1 MRRNK
6 TFWRSIIS
14 IVNSIYLFL
23 AILFITDNLELLE
36 VKTAFLKNFVHFGV
50 LISTPIILFLN
61 LTFIRVRK
69 WNIRIAVGTFLVC
82 STMGFILSQRSFLGY
97 LFSTS
102 DWNTQT
108 LLYQHKIQNNRTIE
122 YQMQDVGALGYN
134 SRTVEVTYLTP
145 WLMMTS
151 ELESNP
157 SSWFWIKVGEDV
169 NELELKY

>member
-1 MRRNK
+1 
-6 TFWRSIIS
+6 
-14 IVNSIYLFL
+14 
-23 AILFITDNLELLE
+23 
-36 VKTAFLKNFVHFGV
+36 
-50 LISTPIILFLN
+50 
-61 LTFIRVRK
+61 
-69 WNIRIAVGTFLVC
+69 
-82 STMGFILSQRSFLGY
+82 MGFILSQRSFLGY